1 MRTVPGGQKGRMD
14 VTDQRTSPSIAS
26 IPPWGTPKFFIPI
39 SLVLLTYLS
48 PLFNPSV
55 SKHPCAPHVLSIL
68 THLSVSLCPAT

>member
-1 MRTVPGGQKGRMD
+1 MRTVPGSQKGGMG
-14 VTDQRTSPSIAS
+14 VTDQRTSPSTAS
-26 IPPWGTPKFFIPI
+26 ILPWGTRKFFIPV

-68 THLSVSLCPAT
+68 IHLSVSLCPAA